1 MPMPEFETDA
11 LDYVNV
17 NSIDELRLDD
27 VSIQEA
33 KQAWSAWLAGHTS
46 AEDGGEAIL
55 QAFFEEAPG
64 MQGLFEIPMAAQG
77 GKLVQALTELV
88 TCMGVKDSLR
98 RYLNVLG
105 YMHMSINIPAPA
117 VLIFRNAVVSSMRK
131 DLGSSLNSKASDA
144 IGRLVVYTGGVLIY
158 IKTACEK
165 RSTLLMSSWKE
176 SHLADQDDAT
186 DDWQARED
194 RLEIEEAN
202 AEAVEADANAE
213 GGDKMGGGT
222 DGADAEIMEHGDI
235 DDERKSNHS
244 GNDAKPKGT
253 HSSVVLPTTFN
264 EMFQI
269 NAAVM
274 GFQRAGTSWMVD
286 ALEVLNSMVSH
297 ITSTKRRQEETCVM
311 ALRLTFYEKSEVAL
325 SQFKACL
332 LAALRSTLPKTWTG
346 EHEEAWSWLWDNVVI
361 TVEANM
367 ELIPNWSQQ
376 FSNAL
381 ASISS
386 KRLFKLRKDIYA
398 RFFQLAPA
406 GGNFFKQSNTRLH
419 FIADRVLELCSDF
432 FKDPTGMIS
441 TLSSLGLRHVGF
453 GIPTDLFVP
462 FLTACVQVMQR
473 YTSNKDAQQAFQW
486 SLILTANVLTRAIT
500 EGSTIVMKSINLNS
514 TRALQKAIIVAPRG
528 KRATWLLHIQVGD
541 QFISPL
547 MWAIDSGSLAVAE
560 AMLSDVLTIRADRQ
574 RYYYGADELF
584 HRHPDFV
591 RRLAD
596 KAPDMLSVLLDGLVW
611 RSNRTVKKGTRRRV
625 NYFVHRVMVNAKG
638 KFADALQNIASTGNP
653 KIISHPVLTLIVDS
667 LWDGIIRRQFMVSR
681 LWNIIS
687 LFIYL
692 ASSEVLPGV
701 IKSNP
706 SVEELRWALVGV
718 RVACYTFGIGRLGAV
733 QCHKAYIWSRNTF
746 RKILAEI
753 DTDGN
758 GEIDYEE
765 MKEAVS
771 RFKETVTTEVKKA
784 LKLIEVDEMEAFA
797 QEKAAAANS
806 QGKMYNRISFSVMI
820 LLSVMLAQD
829 PLFMCSGASN
839 WPTEDCPAVNAD
851 LLFRY
856 NLFAA
861 LAMVAHYLMLIDL
874 AVFSTEIA
882 AFLLVVGSVMGEMT
896 QFLTALSFLLL
907 LFGSTTS
914 ILCRACPTG
923 GGSFNDMPNAITS
936 LFAITVGL
944 YQGDFRDMQE
954 DPLLLCCVF
963 TFVTFSVVLL
973 LNLLIAQ
980 LNRTYEYINQD
991 MIGFAQLN
999 RASLIV
1005 DAMESCPKA
1014 KWNRFLK
1021 KLAFDERQEF
1031 DEGDLG
1037 LAGCICQEEDSTLN
1051 RISHEMIKRYGGS
1064 TSRALP
1070 WPEARASK
1078 QVLNLEDEEER
1089 LEHMESILQKT
1100 LRRMDRTE
1108 SISKKKHDSSLGA
1121 SGVSGASGMSG
1132 DTDSSDGSMGSGSE
1146 DL

>member
-1 MPMPEFETDA
+1 MPNPEFETDD
-11 LDYVNV
+11 LDTVNV
-17 NSIDELRLDD
+17 NSIGELRLDD
-27 VSIQEA
+27 ESILEA
-33 KQAWSAWLAGHTS
+33 KQAWSAWHAGHSST
-46 AEDGGEAIL
+46 EDAGEAIL

-64 MQGLFEIPMAAQG
+64 MQDLFDIPMAAQG
-77 GKLVQALTELV
+77 GKLAHALAELV
-88 TCMGVKDSLR
+88 SCMGNKDSLR

-105 YMHMSINIPAPA
+105 YMHMSINIPVAA
-117 VLIFRNAVVSSMRK
+117 VPIFRNAVLSSMRK
-131 DLGSSLNSKASDA
+131 DLGSDMNSKASDG
-144 IGRLVVYTGGVLIY
+144 INKLVMYVGGALIY

-165 RSTLLMSSWKE
+165 RNALLMSSWKE
-176 SHLADQDDAT
+176 SHIGDGDDA
-186 DDWQARED
+186 DDLQDED
-194 RLEIEEAN
+194 DQIDMEETN
-202 AEAVEADANAE
+202 AETAAE
-213 GGDKMGGGT
+213 KTDGEGKAGGGV
-222 DGADAEIMEHGDI
+222 DAEVENEGI
-235 DDERKSNHS
+235 DEEQKSNDS
-244 GNDAKPKGT
+244 GKSGGQGKKDNAVT
-253 HSSVVLPTTFN
+253 LPTTFD

-286 ALEVLNSMVSH
+286 ALEVLDSLVSNVR
-297 ITSTKRRQEETCVM
+297 TTKRRQEETCVM
-311 ALRLTFYEKSEVAL
+311 ALRLVSYEKEEVTL

-346 EHEEAWSWLWDNVVI
+346 EHEEAWSWLWDNIVF
-361 TVEANM
+361 TVEATM
-367 ELIPNWSQQ
+367 EHIPNWGEQLT
-376 FSNAL
+376 NAL
-381 ASISS
+381 GSISS

-419 FIADRVLELCSDF
+419 FIADRVLELCKTF
-432 FKDPTGMIS
+432 FEDPTGMIS

-462 FLTACVQVMQR
+462 FLTACVQVMQV

-486 SLILTANVLTRAIT
+486 SLILTANVLTRAIK
-500 EGSTIVMKSINLNS
+500 EGSTVVMKAINMNN
-514 TRALQKAIIVAPRG
+514 TKALIKAISVAPRG

-547 MWAIDSGSLAVAE
+547 MWSIDSGSLKVAE
-560 AMLSDVLTIRADRQ
+560 AMIVDLLTIRADRQ
-574 RYYYGADELF
+574 RYYFGADELF
-584 HRHPDFV
+584 YRHPDFV
-591 RRLAD
+591 RQVAD
-596 KAPDMLSVLLDGLVW
+596 KAPDMLTTFLDGLVW
-611 RSNRTVKKGTRRRV
+611 RSNRTVRKGTRRRV
-625 NYFVHRVMVNAKG
+625 NYFVKNMMVNAKG
-638 KFADALQNIASTGNP
+638 KFSDALQNIASTGDP
-653 KIISHPVLTLIVDS
+653 RIISHPVLTLIVDT
-667 LWDGIIRRQFMVSR
+667 LWNGIIRRQFMISR

-692 ASSEVLPGV
+692 SSTEVIPGF
-701 IKSNP
+701 IKSHP
-706 SVEELRWALVGV
+706 ESKDLKWALVGV
-718 RVACYTFGIGRLGAV
+718 RIACYTFGIGRLGAV
-733 QCHKAYIWSRNTF
+733 QVHKAYIWSRNTF

-765 MKEAVS
+765 MKEAVT

-784 LKLIEVDEMEAFA
+784 LKLIEVDEMEAYA
-797 QEKAAAANS
+797 KEKAAAANS
-806 QGKMYNRISFSVMI
+806 QGKMYSRISFSVML

-829 PLFMCSGASN
+829 PLFICSGASN
-839 WPTEDCPAVNAD
+839 WPTEDCPEVNRD

-856 NLFAA
+856 SLFSA

-914 ILCRACPTG
+914 ILCRSCPTG
-923 GGSFNDMPNAITS
+923 GGVFNDMPNAITS

-944 YQGDFRDMQE
+944 YQGDYRDMQE
-954 DPLLLCCVF
+954 DPLLLFCVF

-1005 DAMESCPKA
+1005 DAMESCPKSR
-1014 KWNRFLK
+1014 WNRFLK
-1021 KLAFDERQEF
+1021 TLNFDERKEF

-1037 LAGCICQEEDSTLN
+1037 LSGCILEEEDSTLN
-1051 RISHEMIKRYGGS
+1051 RISHEMIKRFGGS
-1064 TSRALP
+1064 TSRDLP
-1070 WPEARASK
+1070 WPEAKTMKMA
-1078 QVLNLEDEEER
+1078 VDLEDEESR
-1089 LEHMESILQKT
+1089 LEQMETVLQKT
-1100 LRRMDRTE
+1100 LRRMDRME
-1108 SISKKKHDSSLGA
+1108 SIAKKRHEGSSLGA
-1121 SGVSGASGMSG
+1121 SGVSGASGFSG
-1132 DTDSSDGSMGSGSE
+1132 SSASSDSSAGSESE

>member
-1 MPMPEFETDA
+1 MPNPELEIDA
-11 LDYVNV
+11 LDDVNV

-27 VSIQEA
+27 ASIQEA
-33 KQAWSAWLAGHTS
+33 RQAWTAWVAGHSS
-46 AEDGGEAIL
+46 AEDAGEAIL

-64 MQGLFEIPMAAQG
+64 MQSLFDIPMAAQG

-88 TCMGVKDSLR
+88 SCMGVRDSLR

-105 YMHMSINIPAPA
+105 YMHMSINMPVAA
-117 VLIFRNAVVSSMRK
+117 VPIFRNAVLSSMRK
-131 DLGSSLNSKASDA
+131 DMGPSLNSKASDA
-144 IGRLVVYTGGVLIY
+144 ISRLVVYAGGALIY

-165 RSTLLMSSWKE
+165 RNALLLSSWKE
-176 SHLADQDDAT
+176 SHISDQDDAA
-186 DDWQARED
+186 DDWQDQED
-194 RLEIEEAN
+194 HE
-202 AEAVEADANAE
+202 D
-213 GGDKMGGGT
+213 
-222 DGADAEIMEHGDI
+222 ADAEDAEAAANMERGEQMDADAGGMDAEILENEDI
-235 DDERKSNHS
+235 HDDEKKSND
-244 GNDAKPKGT
+244 GKPRGAD
-253 HSSVVLPTTFN
+253 SSIALPTTFD

-286 ALEVLNSMVSH
+286 ALEVLDAMVSH

-361 TVEANM
+361 TVEANL
-367 ELIPNWSQQ
+367 EQIPNWSVQLG
-376 FSNAL
+376 NAL
-381 ASISS
+381 GAISS
-386 KRLFKLRKDIYA
+386 KRLFKLRKAIYA

-432 FKDPTGMIS
+432 FKDPKGMIS

-462 FLTACVQVMQR
+462 FLTACIQVMQMN
-473 YTSNKDAQQAFQW
+473 TSNKDAQQAFQW
-486 SLILTANVLTRAIT
+486 SLILTANVLTRTIT
-500 EGSTIVMKSINLNS
+500 EGSTIVMKSINMNS
-514 TRALQKAIIVAPRG
+514 TKALQKAISVAPRG

-547 MWAIDSGSLAVAE
+547 MWSIDSGSLKVAE
-560 AMLSDVLTIRADRQ
+560 AMLRDLLTIRADRQ
-574 RYYYGADELF
+574 RYYFGADELF

-596 KAPDMLSVLLDGLVW
+596 KAPDMLPVLLDGLVW

-625 NYFVHRVMVNAKG
+625 NYFVQNMLVNKKG

-653 KIISHPVLTLIVDS
+653 KIISHPVLTLIVET
-667 LWDGIIRRQFMVSR
+667 LWNGIIRRQFMVSR

-687 LFIYL
+687 LFIYV
-692 ASSEVLPGV
+692 ASTEILPGV
-701 IKSNP
+701 IESHP
-706 SVEELRWALVGV
+706 SDQTLQWALVGV
-718 RVACYTFGIGRLGAV
+718 RIACYTFGIGRLGAV
-733 QCHKAYIWSRNTF
+733 QCHKAWIWSRNTF

-797 QEKAAAANS
+797 QEKAAAANKQS
-806 QGKMYNRISFSVMI
+806 KMYNRISFSVML

-829 PLFMCSGASN
+829 PLFMCSSAAN
-839 WPTEDCPAVNAD
+839 WPTEDCPEVNAN
-851 LLFRY
+851 LRSRY
-856 NLFAA
+856 NLFSA
-861 LAMVAHYLMLIDL
+861 LAMVAHFLMLIDL

-896 QFLTALSFLLL
+896 QFLTALTFLLL
-907 LFGSTTS
+907 LFGSTIS

-923 GGSFNDMPNAITS
+923 GGNFNDMPNAITS

-944 YQGDFRDMQE
+944 YQGDYRDIQE
-954 DPLLLCCVF
+954 DPLLLVCVF

-980 LNRTYEYINQD
+980 LNRTYEFINQD

-1021 KLAFDERQEF
+1021 VLAFHERKEF

-1037 LAGCICQEEDSTLN
+1037 LPGCILQEEDSTLN

-1064 TSRALP
+1064 TSRSLP
-1070 WPEARASK
+1070 WPEARATK
-1078 QVLNLEDEEER
+1078 QALDIDDEEGR
-1089 LEHMESILQKT
+1089 LEHMETILQKT
-1100 LRRMDRTE
+1100 LRRMDRME
-1108 SISKKKHDSSLGA
+1108 SITKRRHESSLGTSGI
-1121 SGVSGASGMSG
+1121 SGVSGISG
-1132 DTDSSDGSMGSGSE
+1132 DTDSSDGSTGSGSE
-1146 DL
+1146 DF